1 VFDDSARE
9 AVRRWVYE
17 PRKENGVAVA
27 SPGKARLVFD
37 GSTPN

>member
-1 VFDDSARE
+1 
-9 AVRRWVYE
+9 VRRWTYE

-37 GSTPN
+37 GSTAN